1 MSTAARVPLAGPRS
15 TGGPWTVFPRAP
27 SARGPL
33 GPLGPPSRGRRCW
46 VACVRVA
53 SGGQSAW
60 VMHCA
65 SETRSGCTKLAV
77 WGTQSSTHSGSV
89 FFVRSML
96 ALIQKAT
103 AAKPAD
109 ATELHLDGKT
119 VSNFDGLEQC
129 TALSHL
135 SMTCCNIKSL
145 NGFPRLPAL
154 RRVRTHSHGVEAS
167 RALHARWVRS

>member
-1 MSTAARVPLAGPRS
+1 M
-15 TGGPWTVFPRAP
+15 
-27 SARGPL
+27 
-33 GPLGPPSRGRRCW
+33 
-46 VACVRVA
+46 
-53 SGGQSAW
+53 
-60 VMHCA
+60 
-65 SETRSGCTKLAV
+65 
-77 WGTQSSTHSGSV
+77 
-89 FFVRSML
+89 FVRSML

-109 ATELHLDGKT
+109 ATELYLDLKT

-154 RRVRTHSHGVEAS
+154 RRVRTHSQGVDAS
-167 RALHARWVRS
+167 RALHARWIRS